1 MSEDDRLIR
10 IENKLDKLADAIV
23 GLARVEERTITL
35 FRRVDIVEERQNQ
48 SDDRIDVLEKT
59 NLGRSVIYSIFDKIT
74 WLAAGAVI
82 VAYITKWLG

>member
-35 FRRVDIVEERQNQ
+35 FRRVDIVEDRQNQ
-48 SDDRIDVLEKT
+48 SDERIDELEKVS
-59 NLGRSVIYSIFDKIT
+59 LSRSVIYTIFDKIT
-74 WLAAGAVI
+74 WLVAGAAI
-82 VAYITKWLG
+82 VAYISKWLG